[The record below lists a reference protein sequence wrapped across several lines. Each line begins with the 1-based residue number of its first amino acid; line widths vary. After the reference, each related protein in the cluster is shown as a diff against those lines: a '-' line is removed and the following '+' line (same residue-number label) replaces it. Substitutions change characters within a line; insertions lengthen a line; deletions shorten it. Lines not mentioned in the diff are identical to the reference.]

1 MTSRPYRTL
10 LLLYLAGLAVY
21 GVLAGPRLGARPPH
35 EHIALA
41 EALLH
46 GQLAIDPSLAPFLD
60 LSEFG
65 GRFFVPYPPAPAAL
79 FLPAVAVFGRNVYHG
94 VLHVLLAAAILPAF
108 YLALRRFTSE
118 TAHNERE
125 RLWLVA
131 LLAFGTP
138 VAALAANSN
147 VYYTGQIAAVV
158 FSCLYLA
165 AAWRGKQPVWAGLA
179 LGAAYLSRSAVLLAF
194 PIILAEIWRAR
205 PARGTG
211 DSFWQ
216 SRAGA
221 LLRFAAGLGAM
232 LALSGLYNW
241 LRFGNPLELGYGYL
255 GWRTDPE
262 IVRWGLFSYVY
273 LERNL
278 HAALTSLPVL
288 LPAFPFITFNPE
300 GLSLLI
306 TTPVLVLLPFLS
318 GWTLTAKAA
327 LFSSGLIFAT
337 ALLYANTGFVQYGYR
352 YAADFL
358 PFLILAMAL
367 AGLRV
372 VSWQIK
378 GLILFGVM
386 VCLWGAAHAGWY
398 PFTAELDQQIKQHT
412 LLRYR

>member
-1 MTSRPYRTL
+1 MTSRPYRRL

-21 GVLAGPRLGARPPH
+21 GALAGPRLVARPPH

-41 EALLH
+41 EALLQ
-46 GQLAIDPSLAPFLD
+46 GRLDIDSSLAGHLD
-60 LSEFG
+60 TAQFG
-65 GRFFVPYPPAPAAL
+65 QRFYVPYPPAPAAL
-79 FLPAVAVFGRNVYHG
+79 FLPAVAVFGRGIYHG
-94 VLHVLLAAAILPAF
+94 ALHLLLAAAILPAF

-118 TAHNERE
+118 TGHSESE

-165 AAWRGKQPVWAGLA
+165 AAWRGRRPAWAGLA
-179 LGAAYLSRSAVLLAF
+179 LGAAYLSRGAVILAF
-194 PIILAEIWRAR
+194 PIVLAEIWRAR
-205 PARGTG
+205 PASAAGVPFR
-211 DSFWQ
+211 DSRF
-216 SRAGA
+216 GA
-221 LLRFAAGLGAM
+221 LVHFAAGLGAL

-241 LRFGNPLELGYGYL
+241 LRFDHPLELGYGL
-255 GWRTDPE
+255 LAWRTDPE
-262 IVRWGLFSYVY
+262 IVRWGLFSYAY

-288 LPAFPFITFNPE
+288 LPAFPYVTFNPE
-300 GLSLLI
+300 GLSLLV
-306 TTPVLVLLPFLS
+306 TTPVLVTLPFLR
-318 GWTLTAKAA
+318 GWTLTAWAA
-327 LFSSGLIFAT
+327 LLSSGLIFLV
-337 ALLYANTGFVQYGYR
+337 ALLYANTGLIQYGYR
-352 YAADFL
+352 FAADFL

-372 VSWQIK
+372 IGWPVKS
-378 GLILFGVM
+378 LILFGVM

-398 PFTAELDQQIKQHT
+398 PYTAELDLRIRQHT

>member
-1 MTSRPYRTL
+1 LTSRPYRTL

-21 GVLAGPRLGARPPH
+21 GLLAGPRLVARPPH

-46 GQLAIDPSLAPFLD
+46 GRLDIAQPVASFLD
-60 LSEFG
+60 LAEFD
-65 GRFFVPYPPAPAAL
+65 GRWFVPYPPAPAAL
-79 FLPAVAVFGRNVYHG
+79 FLPAVAVFGRTIYHG
-94 VLHVLLAAAILPAF
+94 VLHVALAAAILPAF

-118 TAHNERE
+118 TEHSEHE

-138 VAALAANSN
+138 IAALAVNSN

-165 AAWRGKQPVWAGLA
+165 AAWRGRQPVWAGLA
-179 LGAAYLSRSAVLLAF
+179 LGAAYLSRGAVILAF
-194 PIILAEIWRAR
+194 PIVLAEIWRTR
-205 PARGTG
+205 PAGG
-211 DSFWQ
+211 SFRT
-216 SRAGA
+216 SRSSA
-221 LLRFAAGLGAM
+221 LLRFALGLGAL

-241 LRFGNPLELGYGYL
+241 LRFGNPLELGYGFL

-262 IVRWGLFSYVY
+262 IVRWGLFSYAY

-288 LPAFPFITFNPE
+288 LPAFPFVTFNPE

-306 TTPVLVLLPFLS
+306 TTPVLVMLPFLR
-318 GWTLTAKAA
+318 GWTRTAWAA
-327 LFSSGLIFAT
+327 LLSSGLIFLT
-337 ALLYANTGFVQYGYR
+337 ALMYANTGLVQYGYR

-372 VSWQIK
+372 VRWPVK
-378 GLILFGVM
+378 ALILFGVA
-386 VCLWGAAHAGWY
+386 VSLWGAVHAGWY
-398 PFTAELDQQIKQHT
+398 PFTADLDLRIRQHT

>member
-1 MTSRPYRTL
+1 MSLSGSR
-10 LLLYLAGLAVY
+10 
-21 GVLAGPRLGARPPH
+21 
-35 EHIALA
+35 
-41 EALLH
+41 
-46 GQLAIDPSLAPFLD
+46 
-60 LSEFG
+60 
-65 GRFFVPYPPAPAAL
+65 
-79 FLPAVAVFGRNVYHG
+79 
-94 VLHVLLAAAILPAF
+94 
-108 YLALRRFTSE
+108 
-118 TAHNERE
+118 
-125 RLWLVA
+125 
-131 LLAFGTP
+131 
-138 VAALAANSN
+138 
-147 VYYTGQIAAVV
+147 
-158 FSCLYLA
+158 
-165 AAWRGKQPVWAGLA
+165 WRGKQPVWAGLA

-211 DSFWQ
+211 DGDSFWQ

-232 LALSGLYNW
+232 LALSGLHNW

-255 GWRTDPE
+255 GWRSDPE
-262 IVRWGLFSYVY
+262 IVRWGLFSYTY

-288 LPAFPFITFNPE
+288 LPAFPFVTFNPE
-300 GLSLLI
+300 GLSLLL
-306 TTPVLVLLPFLS
+306 TTPVLITLPFLR

-327 LFSSGLIFAT
+327 LLASGLIFLT

-378 GLILFGVM
+378 GLILFGVV

>member
-1 MTSRPYRTL
+1 MTSRSFRTI

-21 GVLAGPRLGARPPH
+21 SLLAGPRLVARPAH

-46 GQLAIDPSLAPFLD
+46 GQLAIDPSLAVLD

-79 FLPAVAVFGRNVYHG
+79 FLPAVAVFGHTVYHG

-118 TAHNERE
+118 TAHSERE

-147 VYYTGQIAAVV
+147 VYYTGQIAAV
-158 FSCLYLA
+158 FFACLYLA
-165 AAWRGKQPVWAGLA
+165 AAWRGRQPVWAGLA
-179 LGAAYLSRSAVLLAF
+179 LGAAYLSRSAVILAF
-194 PIILAEIWRAR
+194 PIVLAEIWRAR
-205 PARGTG
+205 PPRSAEA
-211 DSFWQ
+211 FWT
-216 SRAGA
+216 SRSGA
-221 LLRFAAGLGAM
+221 LLRFAMGLGAM

-262 IVRWGLFSYVY
+262 IVRWGLFSYTY

-288 LPAFPFITFNPE
+288 LPAFPFVTFNPE

-306 TTPVLVLLPFLS
+306 TTPVLVMLPFLR
-318 GWTLTAKAA
+318 GWTRTAWAA
-327 LFSSGLIFAT
+327 LLSSGLIFLT
-337 ALLYANTGFVQYGYR
+337 ALLYANTGFAQYGYR

-372 VSWQIK
+372 VAWPIK
-378 GLILFGVM
+378 TLILFGVM
-386 VCLWGAAHAGWY
+386 VSLWGAAHAGWY
-398 PFTAELDQQIKQHT
+398 PFTAALDQRIKLHT